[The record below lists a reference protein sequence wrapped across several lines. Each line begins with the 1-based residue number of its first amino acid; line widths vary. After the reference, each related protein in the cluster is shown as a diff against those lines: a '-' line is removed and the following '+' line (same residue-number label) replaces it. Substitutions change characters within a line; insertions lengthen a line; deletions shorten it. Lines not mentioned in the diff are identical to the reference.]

1 MTIVGG
7 NRSLQ
12 TARGR
17 TQSAIRWACERLGFS
32 ACYPLSLWELL
43 LYGGGFLLVALFVGL
58 LVIGFVIGR
67 FTR

>member
-1 MTIVGG
+1 MDEA
-7 NRSLQ
+7 
-12 TARGR
+12 AR
-17 TQSAIRWACERLGFS
+17 WVCD
-32 ACYPLSLWELL
+32 